1 MAEAK
6 VNGQTELIF
15 LMDVSEPMAD
25 FASDIIAGFNSMIAR
40 LREEGTDI
48 LVTTW
53 QFADVC
59 LYVDERSPIAAGSV
73 LLEQD
78 FFERFRIAREQI
90 ARQAAPTPITE
101 EDGNPS
107 RRMLLNAISSLV

>member
-1 MAEAK
+1 MAEGK

-25 FASDIIAGFNSMIAR
+25 FASDIIAGFNGMIAR
-40 LREEGTDI
+40 LREEEPNI

-59 LYVDERSPIAAGSV
+59 LYVDERSPIVADSV
-73 LLEQD
+73 LLKQD
-78 FFERFRIAREQI
+78 FFERLRIAQEQI
-90 ARQAAPTPITE
+90 ARQAAPVPITE
-101 EDGNPS
+101 GG
-107 RRMLLNAISSLV
+107 